1 MSQQYKNTKDRRLSA
16 AKQLLMDGRGFLDHI
31 EGLDDPEASEDP
43 EPKSIISNVSKV
55 SKASGDSI
63 VSLAYSESTNQDALC
78 ASSEKILD
86 HSFLSTSDDKMS
98 DYTAALSAEKAPTA
112 LPGKM
117 GEQEK
122 TRMEPRRNFTSES
135 CDPLL
140 GNSACRAG
148 SSYGKTLDTI
158 ASDGSIPLQF
168 RTLIEEEDFWSFE
181 REFPGGGPE
190 MGSDAILRGDAA
202 EPPPLPASAA
212 AWPVVKSMWFSFCC
226 SGGDVD
232 RNEGKMK

>member
-122 TRMEPRRNFTSES
+122 TRMEPRRNFTSE
-135 CDPLL
+135 
-140 GNSACRAG
+140 
-148 SSYGKTLDTI
+148 TLDTI